1 MVGQYVELQTG
12 LKTYKLFRHKI
23 DESKSQSNIVEPQ
36 SGTDLGSTCADF
48 IKARDQLITIACLDA
63 RKISFIDR
71 ESLAVID

>member
-48 IKARDQLITIACLDA
+48 IKARD
-63 RKISFIDR
+63 
-71 ESLAVID
+71 